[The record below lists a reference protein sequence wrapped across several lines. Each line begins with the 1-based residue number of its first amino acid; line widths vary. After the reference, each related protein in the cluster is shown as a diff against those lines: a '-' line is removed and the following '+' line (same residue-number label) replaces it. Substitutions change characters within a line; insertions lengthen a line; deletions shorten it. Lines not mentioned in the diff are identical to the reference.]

1 MLRRISQMGLCLLLA
16 SEVCLAVGLVPPA
29 WHSTNRPLI
38 NLGASGYRANGS
50 GSLTNM
56 GSNGNY
62 WSFAGNSQTN
72 ARNLNF
78 NSGNVN
84 PLNNNNRSNGF
95 SVRPCRAFDNAG
107 PYVFINAM
115 KYNYDDIHRLVTFA
129 YLDARKNERNTPAQL
144 EFELDLET
152 NLADHAR
159 DLLARRW
166 SPGPMDWFVNLD
178 PTVRE
183 IFCPRNYVDGITSH
197 IVINLVAWIFERYF
211 IYDSFSCRKGK
222 GTLFGIERFEHHLR
236 SVTDNYTRDAFVLNL
251 DISGFFM
258 SISRQRLYGIIADT
272 LARFQ
277 RRFPD
282 AIDYGFADYLIEALV
297 FRDPLKDCRYLG
309 NPALIQLVPPNK
321 TLRTRPP
328 GIGVPIGD
336 VNNQLNA
343 NIYLN
348 VFDWYVKRTLA
359 VRNYC
364 RYVDDS
370 RLLGR
375 DYHRLLE
382 YRDRCG
388 EFLDRELG
396 LALHPTKTTITSA
409 YETNYFLG
417 AAILPY
423 RRYAQDPTIR
433 RFRQYVRGLDELLE
447 NGDADLAGEL
457 SKMNSRLGYLQH
469 FSARKII
476 TSSLDAAPNVRA
488 AFDFTP
494 NLSKATIK
502 KPKTI

>member
-1 MLRRISQMGLCLLLA
+1 MLRRISQIALCLFLA
-16 SEVCLAVGLVPPA
+16 LEVFLVVGSIPPA
-29 WHSTNRPLI
+29 GHSPNGPLI

-50 GSLTNM
+50 GALTNM

-62 WSFAGNSQTN
+62 WSFGSNSQTN

-107 PYVFINAM
+107 AYVFNDTM
-115 KYNYDDIHRLVTFA
+115 KYTYDDIYDLVTDA
-129 YLDARKNERNTPAQL
+129 YLDARKNERNTTAQIA
-144 EFELDLET
+144 FEMDLET
-152 NLADHAR
+152 NLAAHAHNLYKR
-159 DLLARRW
+159 TW
-166 SPGPMDWFVNLD
+166 VPGPMDWFVNLE

-183 IFCPRNYVDGITSH
+183 IFCSRLYEDGITSH
-197 IVINLVAWIFERYF
+197 IIINLIGPIFERYF
-211 IYDSFSCRKGK
+211 IYDSYSCRKDK

-236 SVTDNYTRDAFVLNL
+236 SVTDNYTRDAHVLNL

-258 SISRQRLYGIIADT
+258 SIVRKRLYEIIHST
-272 LARFQ
+272 LETHRARH
-277 RRFPD
+277 PD
-282 AIDYGFADYLIEALV
+282 AIDYEFADYLIASCLE
-297 FRDPLKDCRYLG
+297 RDPLDGCRYLG

-321 TLRTRPP
+321 TLRGRAP
-328 GIGVPIGD
+328 GVGVPIGD

-348 VFDWYVKRTLA
+348 IFDWFVKRSLLI
-359 VRNYC
+359 RNYC

-370 RLLGR
+370 RLLHR
-375 DYHRLLE
+375 DYHRLE
-382 YRDRCG
+382 ECRDACG

-396 LALHPTKTTITSA
+396 LQLHPTKTTITSA

-423 RRYAQDPTIR
+423 RRYAQDATVK
-433 RFRQYVRGLDELLE
+433 RFRQYIRNLDELLAS
-447 NGDADLAGEL
+447 GDADLAGEL

-476 TSSLDAAPNVRA
+476 ASALGEAPRVRD

-494 NLSKATIK
+494 FFLKAKLKPTTI
-502 KPKTI
+502 